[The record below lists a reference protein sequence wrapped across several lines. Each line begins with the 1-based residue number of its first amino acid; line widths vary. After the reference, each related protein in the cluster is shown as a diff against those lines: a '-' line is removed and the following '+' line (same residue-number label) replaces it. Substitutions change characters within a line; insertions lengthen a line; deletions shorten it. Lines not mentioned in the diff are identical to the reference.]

1 MSGIGKV
8 VSKVFNYAQ
17 RGAKIYA
24 PTVFGTGQEV
34 MAKAYKGA
42 ITTKNPFKGQFWQDV
57 WTGTKEAGKAAEKHA
72 LAAQKRH
79 GSFWKSSIEGIK
91 TIPKK
96 LHRAGKSADIKL
108 QKQAKMFFGVT

>member
-42 ITTKNPFKGQFWQDV
+42 ITTKNPFKD
-57 WTGTKEAGKAAEKHA
+57 HY
-72 LAAQKRH
+72 
-79 GSFWKSSIEGIK
+79 
-91 TIPKK
+91 
-96 LHRAGKSADIKL
+96 
-108 QKQAKMFFGVT
+108 